1 MKTITLQI
9 PDDVEISDLD
19 AKMLF
24 ATRLYENGKASL
36 GQAAEIVG
44 LSKSAFVEILHLY
57 DVSPFNY
64 SPEELKRDM
73 ENAESHHS

>member
-1 MKTITLQI
+1 MKTITFQI

-24 ATRLYENGKASL
+24 ATRLYEHGKASL

-44 LSKSAFVEILHLY
+44 LSKSAFIEILHQY

-64 SPEELKRDM
+64 SPEDLKRDI